1 MTGGKIHFVP
11 NYISSKKRLKQKSF
25 NNKAESKG
33 NMPMLRRGLGE
44 DLRKQI
50 HLREMENG
58 YRVDPN
64 VILDFLF
71 N

>member
-11 NYISSKKRLKQKSF
+11 NYICSKKRLKQKSI

-33 NMPMLRRGLGE
+33 NMPMLGRGLGE
-44 DLRKQI
+44 DLKKQI
-50 HLREMENG
+50 HLREIENG
-58 YRVDPN
+58 YRVHPN